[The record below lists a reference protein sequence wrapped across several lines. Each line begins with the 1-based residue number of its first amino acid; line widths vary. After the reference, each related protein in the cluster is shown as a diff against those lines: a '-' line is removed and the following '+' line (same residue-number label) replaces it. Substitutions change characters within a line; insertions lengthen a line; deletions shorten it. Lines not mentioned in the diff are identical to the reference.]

1 MLNQKR
7 RISTRLPSPST
18 SLVIIV
24 LLLFYLSIDIWT
36 AKHYLGEEDLP
47 RRIQTD
53 LGNEIIEPLIHE
65 YEPITCTQPS
75 QQCSPIPLYGKLA
88 IEANAFS
95 CDKTVRGIEQPRP
108 KDEIDFEQEF
118 RNDLKLSRAKF
129 IEQRKYLLTP
139 PIANEL
145 NFPLAYSI
153 VVHKDSSQVERLI
166 RSIYRSHNH
175 YCIHVDL
182 KSTETYATLKKY
194 ASCFDNVFLIRD
206 RASVTY

>member
-18 SLVIIV
+18 RLVIFV
-24 LLLFYLSIDIWT
+24 LLLLYFSIDIWT

-53 LGNEIIEPLIHE
+53 LGNEVIEPLIHE

-88 IEANAFS
+88 VEANGFS
-95 CDKTVRGIEQPRP
+95 CDKTARGIEQPRP

-118 RNDLKLSRAKF
+118 RKFAVMVRPYGPLMRRRCKF
-129 IEQRKYLLTP
+129 ISRSGTTVRK
-139 PIANEL
+139 
-145 NFPLAYSI
+145 
-153 VVHKDSSQVERLI
+153 D
-166 RSIYRSHNH
+166 
-175 YCIHVDL
+175 
-182 KSTETYATLKKY
+182 
-194 ASCFDNVFLIRD
+194 
-206 RASVTY
+206 